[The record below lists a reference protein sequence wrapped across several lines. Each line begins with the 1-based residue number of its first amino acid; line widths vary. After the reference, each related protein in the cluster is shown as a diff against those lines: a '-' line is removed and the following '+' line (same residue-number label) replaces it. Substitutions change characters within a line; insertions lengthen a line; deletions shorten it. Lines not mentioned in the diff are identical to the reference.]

1 MPCTDR
7 VNKMNLKAIHKTE
20 VTLYLTACHYL
31 DKNKLFWYRIFKNIK
46 VLFVKLLWAHFKYGI
61 VIYVPHNQRLNFLKK
76 CDINSFRAKWPK
88 TDFPDCKNG
97 QLIDGYGIIVI
108 FYIKKSQFHKSD
120 SGKES
125 IGAPGQLFSIVVKRW
140 RWERYAT

>member
-76 CDINSFRAKWPK
+76 CDINSFGAKWPK
-88 TDFPDCKNG
+88 TDFPDCGVNNRRIVAPKVSKELYWMG
-97 QLIDGYGIIVI
+97 LQYSYKVCSKSISILRTVGLQKSGYFCVI
-108 FYIKKSQFHKSD
+108 
-120 SGKES
+120 
-125 IGAPGQLFSIVVKRW
+125 
-140 RWERYAT
+140 